1 MSFLHKFF
9 NFTRKF
15 YFIKSTVNIFKLAIV
30 TSIVVLSE
38 FSLAQNLYSVQGDAY
53 AISAKEYVITDNQ
66 NFLSGAIWHNQ
77 IADLSQDFWLLYE
90 LDFGCNLSSGGDR
103 YGFCNAR
110 RWNKLS
116 SQGTGGNLGYN
127 GINPSLVI
135 EFDTFEGT
143 LNGDPSFDH
152 VAMNRNGDI
161 DHTTPNNLAGPFP
174 FDFTQPD
181 VENCTYLKMAIDWD
195 ASSNEITVYF
205 CGLNNIFPGYSI
217 FSQVLDI
224 PNSIFLDN
232 LVTFDLPELLNFLLT
247 YKGLAYY

>member
-1 MSFLHKFF
+1 M
-9 NFTRKF
+9 
-15 YFIKSTVNIFKLAIV
+15 
-30 TSIVVLSE
+30 SE

-90 LDFGCNLSSGGDR
+90 PDFGCNLSSGGD
-103 YGFCNAR
+103 GMAFVMQDVGTNLAP
-110 RWNKLS
+110 
-116 SQGTGGNLGYN
+116 QGTGGNLGYN

-161 DHTTPNNLAGPFP
+161 DHTC
-174 FDFTQPD
+174 TQ
-181 VENCTYLKMAIDWD
+181 
-195 ASSNEITVYF
+195 
-205 CGLNNIFPGYSI
+205 
-217 FSQVLDI
+217 
-224 PNSIFLDN
+224 
-232 LVTFDLPELLNFLLT
+232 
-247 YKGLAYY
+247 